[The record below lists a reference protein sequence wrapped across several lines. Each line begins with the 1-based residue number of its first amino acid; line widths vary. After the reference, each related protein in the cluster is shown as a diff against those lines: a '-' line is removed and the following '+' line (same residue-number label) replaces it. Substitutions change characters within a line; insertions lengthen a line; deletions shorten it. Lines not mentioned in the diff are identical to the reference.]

1 LRSKSQSR
9 LAPEWRD
16 QVAATLEV
24 IESMIGLNQSASK
37 CRDVIMSLCGSHLRN
52 VDDEFVN
59 YEQAFNFEPTMDATQ
74 WISGCAPVLINENLW
89 AGSLDNTGA
98 ELSFSTWEGDWNI

>member
-1 LRSKSQSR
+1 M
-9 LAPEWRD
+9 
-16 QVAATLEV
+16 T
-24 IESMIGLNQSASK
+24 GLNQSASK

-52 VDDEFVN
+52 VDDGFVN

-89 AGSLDNTGA
+89 AGSLDNTSA